1 MGAVKELKQ
10 EVINE
15 VLVSL
20 YDYLII
26 TDRIR
31 MEYGGVR
38 DLVEEF
44 SEFLDKKEMQNG

>member
-1 MGAVKELKQ
+1 MGAAKELKQ
-10 EVINE
+10 DVVNE

-20 YDYLII
+20 YDYLSM

-31 MEYGGVR
+31 MEYEGVR

-44 SEFLDKKEMQNG
+44 GEFLDKKEIKNG